1 MTTQTKAE
9 TAIQQVLNRLT
20 TEQVDD
26 LAPDNGEFKAVAEAI
41 MAWYQL
47 LIASGIVGKDG
58 KAIEVL
64 ASSMLV
70 LGTLVKYAYALGR
83 ARGRKDKQVRRK
95 NGV

>member
-1 MTTQTKAE
+1 MTAQEKAE
-9 TAIQQVLNRLT
+9 GKIQQVLRKLT

-26 LAPDNGEFKAVAEAI
+26 LAPDGGEFKAIAEAI

-47 LIASGIVGKDG
+47 LLASGIVGKD
-58 KAIEVL
+58 KKTIEVL

-83 ARGRKDKQVRRK
+83 ARGQRDRAILA
-95 NGV
+95 